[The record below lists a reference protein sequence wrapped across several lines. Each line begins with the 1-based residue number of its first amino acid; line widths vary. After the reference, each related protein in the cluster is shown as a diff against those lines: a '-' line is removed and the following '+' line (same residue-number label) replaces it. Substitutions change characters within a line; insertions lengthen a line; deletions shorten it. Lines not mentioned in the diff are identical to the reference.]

1 MTGDPT
7 SLADSGVAA
16 QRSRLRVRE
25 MQLSEVGIR
34 IDYFHDASDDHLYIL
49 GVDRAL
55 LPSRAAW
62 REFYEAD
69 YARPVRDR
77 ENYLLAWE
85 FDDQIVGFSSADQ
98 ITFGEQA
105 FMHQHILDTSHRRS
119 GMGTQFLRKSA
130 AIYFQVLKLRRL
142 YCQPNAFNIAPN
154 RTLQSAGFCYVFTQ
168 QMVPSPINFP
178 QPVTRWMMDGRQPDT
193 A

>member
-34 IDYFHDASDDHLYIL
+34 IDYFHDASDDHLFIL

-77 ENYLLAWE
+77 ENYSLAWE

-130 AIYFQVLKLRRL
+130 AIYFQVLKLLPAERVQHRPQQNAAACRL
-142 YCQPNAFNIAPN
+142 SLRVHPADGAEPDQLSST
-154 RTLQSAGFCYVFTQ
+154 RDSLDAGRPPT
-168 QMVPSPINFP
+168 
-178 QPVTRWMMDGRQPDT
+178 
-193 A
+193 